1 METTE
6 IGIIIKNRRK
16 ILEITQQDLSEITE
30 VALHTVSDIE
40 SGKGNPTIIVLS
52 KICDA
57 LGLDIQ
63 IAVKGE

>member
-1 METTE
+1 METIE

-16 ILEITQQDLSEITE
+16 ILAITQKDLSEITE

-40 SGKGNPTIIVLS
+40 SGKGNPTIAVLS
-52 KICDA
+52 KICDV

-63 IAVKGE
+63 VAVKGE